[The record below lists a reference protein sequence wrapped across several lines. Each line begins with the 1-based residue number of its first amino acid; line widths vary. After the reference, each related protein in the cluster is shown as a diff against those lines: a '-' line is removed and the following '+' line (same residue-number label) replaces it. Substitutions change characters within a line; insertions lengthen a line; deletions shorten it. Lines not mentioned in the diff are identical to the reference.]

1 MAAPTRCTSART
13 TPTWPRWRRRQI
25 AYGLYVVI
33 GVTLIALASYNISVA
48 GEEGFESKSL
58 VGVHAHSGRGPSP
71 LRALANTRAPPE
83 PDRAPSKYTRRGVVL
98 LVNTQG
104 EGWFSL

>member
-1 MAAPTRCTSART
+1 MRVHQTPNSKWRRPLVAHLPRT
-13 TPTWPRWRRRQI
+13 TPTRPRWRRQI

-71 LRALANTRAPPE
+71 LRALANTRAPPN
-83 PDRAPSKYTRRGVVL
+83 PTAL
-98 LVNTQG
+98 LLNIQG